1 MPTRGIK
8 ALFGWIP
15 VVFRTSD
22 AFVLRSAGLD
32 ALVLQKSFAVCVQ
45 IFVPLCVLSCSVL
58 LPVQSSQQFMAKSA
72 TNDRSFASITMA
84 NINSRS
90 PVMWLHFL
98 LAVVFIGYSFLLIE
112 WHYRQYVALRQHYLH
127 GGDDP
132 NYWRD
137 LHLAEA
143 DGVLS
148 DGGAA
153 GGGGGGG
160 AGGAGGIGGAAQ
172 ALGAGGARIFDVVA
186 EARYRAV
193 LEALDDQSRERVRQ
207 LAPWER
213 ALLWMTSWTGTEDAE
228 KARLHRAGEAAKRA
242 SMKVGAHF
250 NVARALITGELGSRP
265 STAGGGAGGGEESS
279 AGSDGTAAADDDGD
293 DGRSPAGQRSA
304 STVLRE
310 RLFGRMQNRVPATMV
325 GEESIP
331 RTAGGGLDNGGSQS
345 LRRGRAAAAPPPRA
359 PPPTAGGASS
369 VTAGGGLESIDLEQ
383 QHPHARRQSLGQSVP
398 GGGIGGGGNNGTTTT
413 TTTTLSP
420 AAAAAAAADPS
431 DGGDYDPL
439 SRRVTTVAD
448 FAQRDIHGE
457 DIGSR
462 AAPKWWSSIDTVT
475 TQDGRLR
482 RLTADEAEALSSGGQ
497 AAVMLAKPSVRYRKT
512 INTHLRTG
520 RRVAVNAQQYAVL
533 VTNVPEPCYPEMVE
547 QRRAEARRAVALDKR
562 QREAAARGRAAARGG
577 GGKGDTHAD
586 TAPAAEQQQP
596 QQAASSS
603 VVNPLHLLRPLSPV
617 ISADGLREDDVHNL
631 PALAAQRSSASRS
644 RRARRHD
651 ALAAKAPA
659 SSSRSDGIFLGAGW
673 CGYKPGHADA
683 SHEAVRS
690 WVKGEEWLARH
701 AAAGGGGY
709 GYADPFDAAELA
721 RREEEEEAAARE
733 AEEAAAESGLVVD
746 RETSDLRGALRHA
759 GADPVVREAMH
770 QQQVRDGEANHDD
783 SDYDGNNPLQRHQTP
798 SRRRSVQEGAAR
810 GWQAARRAARDGSLK
825 TLARSPQY
833 SLVAA
838 VFSTLFPED
847 FDRVVPV
854 FNHRA
859 VDMALRAWD
868 RRLGELEAAQH
879 RYRLTGVRPTLVPPG
894 SAKVPL
900 SVLEAAGQTGD
911 AGMAA
916 ASAAARLGTTPSGV
930 AAEALM
936 MEEQAAM
943 RAAEEGRGKSG
954 GGGGGGGGS
963 SSSGGGGGESASKHH
978 HPHQKSSNSDR
989 KVPARVD
996 AIDWL
1001 AADLKRLEQVV
1012 VDERAKALREGFTP
1026 SWFVLF
1032 RTQKAAAVAASC
1044 NIHPLNRAGF
1054 QVHPA
1059 PGPEEV
1065 NWYALWFTHEQRVVR
1080 GWIVVPCI
1088 VFLVLV
1094 PVSLVAAAVTQ
1105 INAAFCTSSLSWRWY
1120 CCSRNW
1126 VARGAK
1132 SLLTGFVPTLLVL
1145 LWQGMAMP
1153 RLVFMCAQSEARHY
1167 SLSLLDRRMGEIYF
1181 LWACFNFFLGG
1192 ILGGAALFTTNLL
1205 RLSETFSAG
1214 DAMGVLNS
1222 LSAAIPASAKF
1233 FVLYMINRT
1242 LMTLPLRFLITQP
1255 GVWQAWLRL
1264 FDVFARPSE
1273 RQLFL
1278 NYAIRSPRYGPEY
1291 GNMLLIA
1298 LIGWAFALVCPVVLP
1313 FCTVW
1318 FIGMWLF
1325 WRYQLIYNYAR
1336 KYESGGRMWPFFVSR
1351 LVSLFLSRGG
1361 CANRNFLL
1369 AHARSLALS
1378 CSRHAPPPPK
1388 KNLTLS
1394 PPPTKKPST
1403 PTNKQQL
1410 ICMAVM
1416 ILLTALVL
1424 ITKAALAQGVLLVIF
1439 GLIALLQFNRR
1450 LQTRYAQGIDRMP
1463 LLLADAAPKARVPS
1477 TCYVPPP
1484 MLEGGL
1490 AWHPEWNRI
1499 WEWFGMPSHSF

>member
-8 ALFGWIP
+8 AIFGWIP
-15 VVFRTSD
+15 VVFSTSD

-45 IFVPLCVLSCSVL
+45 IFVPLCVLSCSIL

-72 TNDRSFASITMA
+72 ANDRSFASITMA

-90 PVMWLHFL
+90 PVMWLHFFM
-98 LAVVFIGYSFLLIE
+98 AVVFIGYSFLLIE

-148 DGGAA
+148 DGGGGAA
-153 GGGGGGG
+153 SGG
-160 AGGAGGIGGAAQ
+160 AGGAPGVGGVAQ

-193 LEALDDQSRERVRQ
+193 LEALDDQHRERARQ
-207 LAPWER
+207 LAPWEK
-213 ALLWMTSWTGTEDAE
+213 ALVWMTSWTGTEDAE
-228 KARLHRAGEAAKRA
+228 KARLHRVGEAAKRA

-250 NVARALITGELGSRP
+250 NVARALIAGELAG
-265 STAGGGAGGGEESS
+265 TGGGAEEESS
-279 AGSDGTAAADDDGD
+279 GGAAVEGAVED
-293 DGRSPAGQRSA
+293 DGRPLSPPAGERSA

-310 RLFGRMQNRVPATMV
+310 RLFGRVQARLPATMALARED
-325 GEESIP
+325 EEGADGGGDE
-331 RTAGGGLDNGGSQS
+331 AGGLGGASGS
-345 LRRGRAAAAPPPRA
+345 SSSMRRGRAAGPPPRA
-359 PPPTAGGASS
+359 PPPTAGGAS
-369 VTAGGGLESIDLEQ
+369 ALETVEDLEQ
-383 QHPHARRQSLGQSVP
+383 PHGSGGRRQSIGSVP
-398 GGGIGGGGNNGTTTT
+398 RQTSTGGGGAIGGGNNGA
-413 TTTTLSP
+413 SGGGGIVSGPGDAP
-420 AAAAAAAADPS
+420 ASS
-431 DGGDYDPL
+431 DFGL
-439 SRRVTTVAD
+439 SRRVTTQMD
-448 FAQRDIHGE
+448 FAQREVHGE

-482 RLTADEAEALSSGGQ
+482 RLTADEAEALSAGGQ

-533 VTNVPEPCYPEMVE
+533 VTNVPEPCYPELVE
-547 QRRAEARRAVALDKR
+547 QRREEARAAVLLDKR
-562 QREAAARGRAAARGG
+562 QREEQRAERVAARQQQQR
-577 GGKGDTHAD
+577 KDTHAD
-586 TAPAAEQQQP
+586 GAAG
-596 QQAASSS
+596 ATTTTTTTT
-603 VVNPLHLLRPLSPV
+603 NPIHHRRPLSPV
-617 ISADGLREDDVHNL
+617 VSADGLREDDVHNL
-631 PALAAQRSSASRS
+631 PGLAAQRSQQSRN
-644 RRARRHD
+644 RRARKHD
-651 ALAAKAPA
+651 AALAAAP
-659 SSSRSDGIFLGAGW
+659 SSSSASDGVFLGAGW
-673 CGYKPGHADA
+673 CGYKPGHSQA
-683 SHEAVRS
+683 SHDAVRS
-690 WVKGEEWLARH
+690 WVKGEEWLKRH

-721 RREEEEEAAARE
+721 RREEDEQRAWGRDAGGGSSA
-733 AEEAAAESGLVVD
+733 VVD

-759 GADPVVREAMH
+759 QADPVVREAMH
-770 QQQVRDGEANHDD
+770 EQQVRDGEATDDDESGEGAARPNH
-783 SDYDGNNPLQRHQTP
+783 
-798 SRRRSVQEGAAR
+798 RRRSVQEGAAR

-838 VFSTLFPED
+838 VFSTLFPDE

-879 RYRLTGVRPTLVPPG
+879 RWRLTGVRPTLVPPG

-900 SVLEAAGQTGD
+900 SVLEAAGGTGD
-911 AGMAA
+911 AGAAA

-930 AAEALM
+930 AADALM
-936 MEEQAAM
+936 AEEQAAAM
-943 RAAEEGRGKSG
+943 AAAAEEGKGGGGGGKGSSG
-954 GGGGGGGGS
+954 GGGGGGGKS
-963 SSSGGGGGESASKHH
+963 PSKRNTA
-978 HPHQKSSNSDR
+978 PPNPNR

-1012 VDERAKALREGFTP
+1012 VDERARALREGFTP

-1080 GWIVVPCI
+1080 GWIVIPCI

-1105 INAAFCTSSLSWRWY
+1105 VNAAFCTSSLSWRWY

-1233 FVLYMINRT
+1233 FVLYMINRA

-1298 LIGWAFALVCPVVLP
+1298 LVGWAFALVCPVVLP

-1351 LVSLFLSRGG
+1351 LVRIGIGCSLNRRG
-1361 CANRNFLL
+1361 RKVFFF
-1369 AHARSLALS
+1369 SSS
-1378 CSRHAPPPPK
+1378 CGAFSRHAPFPPLSLTPHSPHSPSRPPSPK
-1388 KNLTLS
+1388 KNY
-1394 PPPTKKPST
+1394 
-1403 PTNKQQL
+1403 NQL

-1450 LQTRYAQGIDRMP
+1450 LQSRYAQGIDRMP